1 MPSIQA
7 GIGGAAAHDAGDFL
21 DQGPHLR
28 RVWARDVGVIERGRI
43 AEAVGCGGEP
53 ALVSGVVEAIEQIDL
68 GVILLMQ
75 EGVGGFHPRGKAVAV
90 GETVEALAVGGR
102 RGGEIIEAEI
112 GALVPGA
119 ALDALGDAGTVIA
132 ERRAI
137 DARGGAPQRLALQP
151 ARGRSERVPI
161 VRLVTR
167 GDGAHSLV
175 EQCDLRLE
183 GVAEQA

>member
-1 MPSIQA
+1 M
-7 GIGGAAAHDAGDFL
+7 
-21 DQGPHLR
+21 
-28 RVWARDVGVIERGRI
+28 IERGGI
-43 AEAVGCGGEP
+43 AEAVGGSGEP
-53 ALVSGVVEAIEQIDL
+53 ALVSGVVEAIEEIDL

-75 EGVGGFHPRGKAVAV
+75 EGVGLFHPRGEAVAV
-90 GETVEALAVGGR
+90 GNAVEALAVGGR

-119 ALDALGDAGTVIA
+119 ALNALGDAGTVVA

-151 ARGRSERVPI
+151 ARGRSERIPI
-161 VRLVTR
+161 VRLVAR

-175 EQCDLRLE
+175 EQRDLRLE
-183 GVAEQA
+183 GVAEQARDAQA